1 MVSECKSL
9 EIVFAYW
16 LFCNYKIHTCISH
29 VICICIHVA
38 AAANEVV
45 LEVVA
50 EPQELLEQEEGR
62 ENPAQGPVHPV
73 TSSSLKA
80 SPSV

>member
-9 EIVFAYW
+9 AIVFAYW

-29 VICICIHVA
+29 VICICVRVA
-38 AAANEVV
+38 AAAKEVV

-50 EPQELLEQEEGR
+50 EPQEPLEQEEGR
-62 ENPAQGPVHPV
+62 ENPAQGPVHPIP
-73 TSSSLKA
+73 SSSPKA
-80 SPSV
+80 SPGV